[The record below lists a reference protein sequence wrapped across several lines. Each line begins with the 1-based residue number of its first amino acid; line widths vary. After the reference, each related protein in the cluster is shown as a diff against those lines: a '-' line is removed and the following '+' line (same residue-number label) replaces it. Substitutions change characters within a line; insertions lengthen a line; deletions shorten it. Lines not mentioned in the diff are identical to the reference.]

1 MFGGSRK
8 RMKASDVF
16 RDTEFLFGKKGTF
29 TEAFPEIED
38 LRVTVVESGDGVWG
52 DNREAIY
59 SKAHPPGEYV
69 NCSNPLCYNG
79 GVGLGQLIRNMTYSR
94 TEKWEQEYM
103 SCRGYEGSPKGRRK
117 YGPCFNSFAVKI
129 QITYCRD

>member
-1 MFGGSRK
+1 
-8 RMKASDVF
+8 MKASDVF
-16 RDTEFLFGKKGTF
+16 RDTEFLFGKKVSF
-29 TEAFPEIED
+29 AEAFPEIED

-52 DNREAIY
+52 DSRTMAY

-79 GVGLGQLIRNMTYSR
+79 GVSLGQIIRNMASTR
-94 TEKWEQEYM
+94 EMELEQEYV
-103 SCRGYEGSPKGRRK
+103 SCRGYEGSPKGRRR

-129 QITYCRD
+129 QITYSAKR